1 MNLVE
6 EIQVNQDEQAIL
18 NGLKDRLPDL
28 AMELSRSCGQLAM
41 TVEKKDI
48 VAVCKVLK
56 EHRDM
61 DFDYLAD
68 LCGVDYLGEREKR
81 FQVVYNLY
89 SISLN
94 HRIRVKTDVTEADCA
109 VDSVTEIW
117 KTANWHERELYDMFG
132 IDVKGHPELERILMP
147 ENWEGYPLRKDYP
160 LRGKGQRDDFSFVPK
175 YDRQPTREPETKPEE
190 W

>member
-1 MNLVE
+1 MG
-6 EIQVNQDEQAIL
+6 EIQLNQSEKAIL
-18 NGLKDRLPDL
+18 EGLKDRLPAL
-28 AMELSRSCGQLAM
+28 VVELSRSSGQLAM
-41 TVEKKDI
+41 TVDKKDI
-48 VAVCKVLK
+48 VAVCRVLK

-61 DFDYLAD
+61 NFDYLAD
-68 LCGVDYLGEREKR
+68 LCGVDYLGKREKR

-89 SISLN
+89 SIALN
-94 HRIRVKTDVTEADCA
+94 HRIRVKTDVSEEDCA

-147 ENWEGYPLRKDYP
+147 EDWEGYPLRKDYP
-160 LRGKGQRDDFSFVPK
+160 LRGKGQRNDFSFVPK
-175 YDRQPTREPETKPEE
+175 HDRQPTREPEAKPDE